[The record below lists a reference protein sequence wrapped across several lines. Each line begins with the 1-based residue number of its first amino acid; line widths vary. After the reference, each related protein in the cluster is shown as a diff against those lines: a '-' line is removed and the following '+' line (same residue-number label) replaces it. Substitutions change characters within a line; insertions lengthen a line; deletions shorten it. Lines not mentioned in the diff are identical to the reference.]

1 MPYNASQFQQKTNE
15 LLEDIYAKREQNKG
29 YVESLLYTPD
39 AVVADLI
46 TYINANP
53 TDPQTFGYEIVGEDL
68 FIKPLLPL
76 SIKLYRI

>member
-15 LLEDIYAKREQNKG
+15 LLTAIYAQRELNG
-29 YVESLLYTPD
+29 GSVSSLLYTPT
-39 AVVADLI
+39 AVVDDLI
-46 TYINANP
+46 AYINANP
-53 TDPQTFGYEIVGEDL
+53 TDPQTFGYEQVGSDL

>member
-15 LLEDIYAKREQNKG
+15 LLTDIYAKRELNKG
-29 YVESLLYTPD
+29 FVESLLYTPD
-39 AVVADLI
+39 AVVSDLI

-53 TDPQTFGYEIVGEDL
+53 TDPQTFGYEQVGSDL
-68 FIKPLLPL
+68 FIKPLLPI

>member
-15 LLEDIYAKREQNKG
+15 LLATIYAKRDLNRG

>member
-15 LLEDIYAKREQNKG
+15 LLEDIYARRELNKG
-29 YVESLLYTPD
+29 YVESLLYTPT
-39 AVVADLI
+39 AVVDDLI
-46 TYINANP
+46 AYINANP
-53 TDPQTFGYEIVGEDL
+53 ADPQTFGYEQVGGDL